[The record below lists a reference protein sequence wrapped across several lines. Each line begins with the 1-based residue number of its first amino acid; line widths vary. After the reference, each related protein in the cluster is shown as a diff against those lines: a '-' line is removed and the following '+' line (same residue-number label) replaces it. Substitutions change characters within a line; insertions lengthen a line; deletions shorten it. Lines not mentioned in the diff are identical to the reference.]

1 MPFQSSYGNGGIP
14 PSRNSGGH
22 GSTSSGKAVSLTSSG
37 GHSATNCPAC
47 LAAQQV
53 EVHYVQYNNIMMIII
68 LHPPGINAQ
77 KLKTKLEK
85 KIPAH
90 FYSTIDKRAPDM

>member
-1 MPFQSSYGNGGIP
+1 MMPFQSSYGNGGLP
-14 PSRNSGGH
+14 ARNSNGGA

-53 EVHYVQYNNIMMIII
+53 E
-68 LHPPGINAQ
+68 LHRDYIAGY
-77 KLKTKLEK
+77 
-85 KIPAH
+85 PAG
-90 FYSTIDKRAPDM
+90 Y